1 MARLTGIISKL
12 NGSVGNLTFRQ
23 NGGLTI
29 VSEEFSH
36 NSVRRQNE
44 GRTKAE
50 DEYTLREILVAVS

>member
-44 GRTKAE
+44 GR
-50 DEYTLREILVAVS
+50 R